1 MLCLQVKLLE
11 SKAFAYLRIL
21 ECIVVFEEDLF
32 FFFFNLFYFILI
44 CLSQMCKTDP
54 DQLL

>member
-32 FFFFNLFYFILI
+32 LNFLFILFYFNLI
-44 CLSQMCKTDP
+44 ESNV
-54 DQLL
+54 